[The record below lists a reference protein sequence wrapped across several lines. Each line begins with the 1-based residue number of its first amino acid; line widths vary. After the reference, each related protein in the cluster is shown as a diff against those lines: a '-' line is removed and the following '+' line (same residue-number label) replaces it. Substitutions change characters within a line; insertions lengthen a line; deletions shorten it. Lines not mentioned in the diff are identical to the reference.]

1 MKKRIGD
8 ILIDMGFIDQDQ
20 LKMALAETQKT
31 GVMLGDVLRRL
42 DWVTE
47 EDLQMAIAVQSGAQI
62 LDANNISIDQGLP
75 AIIPF
80 EIVNEH
86 GMLPFA
92 IEDGSL
98 KVATSNPFDVVARD
112 KLERLTGYKVTTYIA
127 RKSWISNATDLYYK
141 TAQNIDEEI
150 ESITYL
156 RDQQNIQKE
165 DQIVKLSGLLIEKGN
180 LLGASDLHIVPDTNL
195 VRVYYR
201 IDGVLHQKHLFA
213 KAFQQ
218 PLITRYKIM
227 ADMDIANPN
236 IPHDGRIRYKGRAG
250 EFDIRVSTFPTQLGE
265 TVVMRLLIHNKLVKD
280 LRELGFEGDELVRFK
295 TAIQRP
301 HGLVLTTGPTGSG
314 KTTTLYCALMT
325 VNNPNIN
332 CMTVEDPIEYVIPT
346 VRQTAVNPKAGLNFG
361 NALKSA
367 LRQDP
372 DVILVGEIRDRE
384 TADLAMQASLTGH
397 LVLSTLHT
405 NDAASAISRLLD
417 LGVNAGILASSL
429 SMVVAQRLLRLLC
442 PKCKKKQ
449 IIAPEDVRLFE
460 KWKLAAP
467 AETTHPIGCEICYNS
482 GYRGRIGVYEVI
494 QVNRAIASLIFNK
507 ALSDDIKDA
516 AVESG
521 TNLMFNQ
528 ALKKVSEGIT
538 SLNEVF
544 RVIIDHE

>member
-20 LKMALAETQKT
+20 LKMALLETQKT

-62 LDANNISIDQGLP
+62 LDTNNVTIDQGLP

-80 EIVNEH
+80 EVVNEH

-92 IEDGSL
+92 IEDGLL

-112 KLERLTGYKVTTYIA
+112 KLERLTGYKVITYIA
-127 RKSWISNATDLYYK
+127 RNAWISNATNLYYE

-150 ESITYL
+150 ERITYF
-156 RDQQNIQKE
+156 RDHQDIQKDE
-165 DQIVKLSGLLIEKGN
+165 QIVKLSGLLIEKGN

-213 KAFQQ
+213 KIFQQ
-218 PLITRYKIM
+218 PIITRYKIM

-295 TAIQRP
+295 TAIKRP

-346 VRQTAVNPKAGLNFG
+346 VRQTAVNPKAGLSFG

-442 PKCKKKQ
+442 PKCKKMQK
-449 IIAPEDVRLFE
+449 IAPEEVRLFE
-460 KWKLAAP
+460 NKKLAAP
-467 AETTHPIGCEICYNS
+467 AETAHPIGCEICYNS

-494 QVNRAIASLIFNK
+494 QVNRAIANLIFNK
-507 ALSDDIKDA
+507 ALSNDIKDA

>member
-1 MKKRIGD
+1 
-8 ILIDMGFIDQDQ
+8 
-20 LKMALAETQKT
+20 
-31 GVMLGDVLRRL
+31 
-42 DWVTE
+42 
-47 EDLQMAIAVQSGAQI
+47 
-62 LDANNISIDQGLP
+62 
-75 AIIPF
+75 
-80 EIVNEH
+80 
-86 GMLPFA
+86 
-92 IEDGSL
+92 
-98 KVATSNPFDVVARD
+98 
-112 KLERLTGYKVTTYIA
+112 
-127 RKSWISNATDLYYK
+127 
-141 TAQNIDEEI
+141 
-150 ESITYL
+150 
-156 RDQQNIQKE
+156 
-165 DQIVKLSGLLIEKGN
+165 
-180 LLGASDLHIVPDTNL
+180 
-195 VRVYYR
+195 
-201 IDGVLHQKHLFA
+201 
-213 KAFQQ
+213 
-218 PLITRYKIM
+218 
-227 ADMDIANPN
+227 
-236 IPHDGRIRYKGRAG
+236 
-250 EFDIRVSTFPTQLGE
+250 
-265 TVVMRLLIHNKLVKD
+265 
-280 LRELGFEGDELVRFK
+280 
-295 TAIQRP
+295 
-301 HGLVLTTGPTGSG
+301 
-314 KTTTLYCALMT
+314 MT

-442 PKCKKKQ
+442 PKCKKRQ
-449 IIAPEDVRLFE
+449 EITPEEVRLFE
-460 KWKLAAP
+460 NKKLAAP
-467 AETTHPIGCEICYNS
+467 AETAHPIGCETCYNS

-494 QVNRAIASLIFNK
+494 QVNRAIANLIFNK
-507 ALSDDIKDA
+507 ALSNDIKDA